1 MNLYNE
7 IAKVAYGLYEKSG
20 YVQGREFDHWFE
32 AEKIVMARFA
42 EEEKKKEEKKK
53 TENKTETKTKKT
65 VTKKAV
71 TKKTK

>member
-20 YVQGREFDHWFE
+20 YIQGRELDHWFE
-32 AEKIVMARFA
+32 AEKIVMARLA
-42 EEEKKKEEKKK
+42 KEEKKREESKK
-53 TENKTETKTKKT
+53 TGKKTETRKEKP
-65 VTKKAV
+65 VAKKAV